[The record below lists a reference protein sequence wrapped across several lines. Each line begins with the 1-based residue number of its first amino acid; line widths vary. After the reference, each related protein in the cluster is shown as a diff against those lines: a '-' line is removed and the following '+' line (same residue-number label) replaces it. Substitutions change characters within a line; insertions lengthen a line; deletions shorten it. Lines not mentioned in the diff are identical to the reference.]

1 MHNDTI
7 YLYIGPTSYNL
18 ELSDFI
24 PPCTQVLPPVRR
36 GDIQQLIEQE
46 SPSTIVIVD
55 GTYHDFP
62 AVSHVEIKNA
72 LSLGWQV
79 WGLSSM
85 GAIRAAEMHALGMQ
99 GYGSVFQ
106 QFVENED
113 LPDDYVALVHSTEAP
128 WFPVSEPLVH
138 LESLLNDAVDLSI
151 LTPEICRQIM
161 EELTN
166 MWFGDRTTSYLK
178 KRAHVLMNGQNQALC
193 ALLSQMD
200 KYRLKSRDVVSFFR
214 EMPFL
219 TTRSSHEYPAN

>member
-1 MHNDTI
+1 MHNDTL

-18 ELSDFI
+18 ELNDFI
-24 PPCTQVLPPVRR
+24 TPCTQVLPPVRR

-85 GAIRAAEMHALGMQ
+85 GAIRASEMHAFGMQ

-128 WFPVSEPLVH
+128 WFPISEPLVH
-138 LESLLNDAVDLSI
+138 LELLLNDAVFLSI
-151 LTPEICRQIM
+151 LTPEICSQIM
-161 EELTN
+161 EELRN

-178 KRAHVLMNGQNQALC
+178 KRAHVLMNGQNHAIS

-214 EMPFL
+214 EQPFL
-219 TTRSSHEYPAN
+219 ITRSSHEYPSN